1 MTSRAQENFWRCFD
15 NLPADVQQQ
24 ARERFHLWQ
33 KDAFN
38 AALHFK
44 PLLGDVWSLRVNRVN
59 QQYRALA
66 RRKGSLVVWFW
77 IGTHGD
83 YDDLVKRLR

>member
-1 MTSRAQENFWRCFD
+1 ME
-15 NLPADVQQQ
+15 QQ
-24 ARERFHLWQ
+24 ARERFRRWQ
-33 KDAFN
+33 MDAFD

-44 PLLGDVWSLRVNRVN
+44 PLPGDGWSVRVN

-77 IGTHGD
+77 IGTHAE
-83 YDDLVKRLR
+83 YDELIKRLR